1 MRIRHRD
8 IKPTNIGM
16 LRDRISVHV
25 FDLSQTYED
34 SSDSGSDGEVEE
46 MTRRFA
52 PPEVIN
58 WGYRSRLSDVFSMG
72 AIFFEMLRSLRPK
85 LPNPLHKKLQ
95 NFQYGQNSDLLQERL
110 VELKVSL
117 PSDLEPVWDLCRNM
131 LSYEPRVLPTDREL
145 SCHRVDEDPRT
156 EFCREMYAVIF
167 GERRQRFRHRVSQDN
182 NFTLE
187 EVIGISHAGAD
198 VSAQSRSQTQQIMV
212 SRVRCF
218 I

>member
-131 LSYEPRVLPTDREL
+131 LSYEPRVLPTAQAILDALIESSRATGSMKTPGRSFVGKCML
-145 SCHRVDEDPRT
+145 SSLENEGNDSDTASVKT
-156 EFCREMYAVIF
+156 I
-167 GERRQRFRHRVSQDN
+167 
-182 NFTLE
+182 TLRWRK
-187 EVIGISHAGAD
+187 S
-198 VSAQSRSQTQQIMV
+198 
-212 SRVRCF
+212 
-218 I
+218 